1 MQDSRMDNAKLN
13 KVMNVIFI
21 LVLFLYPMR
30 HILVGAE
37 WTDTGYNYGNF
48 TYMDRMDPMWMFS
61 TYLANALGHLFTY
74 LPWGNTMIGLNVYT
88 GLMISVLA
96 VAGYLFFVKEIEIPK
111 VIVFVGEFLA
121 ISFCW
126 CPTAL
131 LYNYLTYVLLGAGT
145 VLLYYA
151 LTREKGQQLF
161 FVLAGICLGVN
172 VFVRFSNLANM
183 ALIVAV
189 WAMSI
194 IRKEKL
200 VKVVQ
205 HTLWCVSGYVLGIAV
220 VFGYISLRY
229 GAEAYIQGVTRLL
242 SMPAEASSYTIT
254 SMIVYQIRNYLQNMI
269 WLGWLLAFVVL
280 GMIVYQ
286 VLPKS
291 MRVIKNIGY
300 TVCVFCGFYVLMCQ
314 NMFNMKYSTKLSVFQ
329 WAVFL
334 LTATMI
340 IGVIVIFSKRFTQ
353 KEKLLC
359 GLGMILIVIT
369 PLGSNNHLYSSI
381 NNLFFVLPFT
391 LWMLWR
397 FLKMLGEDAVWKNL
411 HIPLF
416 PLKSM
421 IVCVFCMI
429 MLQGTMFG
437 WTYVFS
443 ESDGGE
449 NLHTKIEN
457 NDILKGMRTSPDRAQ
472 VFAEISEYVNKEGL
486 KGQEVILYGNIPAM
500 SYYLE
505 MPFAISSWPDL
516 PSYNYSVME
525 ADLKEIQSHIEAGQ
539 ASPVILVEKVPGTY
553 LAEGRESV
561 EALGSAASVID
572 SLEADKKLALIKQMI
587 EKYGYTVTFSNEKF
601 VLFLAKDYR

>member
-1 MQDSRMDNAKLN
+1 MQDSSKNNAKLN
-13 KVMNVIFI
+13 KAMNIIFI
-21 LVLFLYPMR
+21 LILFLYPMR
-30 HILVGAE
+30 HVLVGAE

-48 TYMDRMDPMWMFS
+48 TYMDKMDPMWMFS
-61 TYLANALGHLFTY
+61 TYLANTLGNLFTH
-74 LPWGNTMIGLNVYT
+74 LPFGNTMIGLNVYT
-88 GLMISVLA
+88 GLMISILA
-96 VAGYLFFVKEIEIPK
+96 VAGYLFFVKEVKLPS
-111 VIVFVGEFLA
+111 VIVFIGEFLA
-121 ISFCW
+121 INFCW

-131 LYNYLTYVLLGAGT
+131 LYNYLTYLLLGAGV

-151 LTREKGQQLF
+151 LTREKKQSLF
-161 FVLAGICLGVN
+161 FVLAGICLGIN

-189 WAMSI
+189 WAMGI
-194 IRKEKL
+194 IRKEK
-200 VKVVQ
+200 VAKVVQ
-205 HTLWCVSGYVLGIAV
+205 QTLWCVLGYVLGMGA

-229 GAEAYIQGVTRLL
+229 GAGAYIQGVKRLL

-254 SMIVYQIRNYLQNMI
+254 SMIVYQIRNYLQNVI
-269 WLGWLLAFVVL
+269 WLGWLMGFVIL
-280 GMIVYQ
+280 GTIVYK

-291 MRVIKNIGY
+291 MKVIKNIGY
-300 TVCVFCGFYVLMCQ
+300 TVCVFGGFYVLMCR

-340 IGVIVIFSKRFTQ
+340 IGVIVIFSKKFTQ

-359 GLGMILIVIT
+359 GLGMIQIVIT

-397 FLKMLGEDAVWKNL
+397 FWKMLGEEVVVRNRK
-411 HIPLF
+411 IPLF

-421 IVCVFCMI
+421 MICVFCMI

-457 NDILKGMRTSPDRAQ
+457 NDILSGMRTSPDRAK
-472 VFAEISEYVNKEGL
+472 VFAEISEYVSKEEL
-486 KGQEVILYGNIPAM
+486 KGREVILYGHIPAM

-525 ADLKEIQSHIEAGQ
+525 ADLQAVQERIEAGE
-539 ASPVILVEKVPGTY
+539 AAPVLLLEKVPGTF
-553 LAEGRESV
+553 LAEGREGL
-561 EALGSAASVID
+561 EALGSTASVAD
-572 SLEADKKLALIKQMI
+572 SLEADRKLALLKQMI
-587 EKYGYTVTFSNEKF
+587 EKYGYTVTFSNDKF

>member
-1 MQDSRMDNAKLN
+1 MQDSRKDNAKLN

-48 TYMDRMDPMWMFS
+48 TYMDKMDPMWMFS
-61 TYLANALGHLFTY
+61 TYLANAMGHLFTHF
-74 LPWGNTMIGLNVYT
+74 PWGNTMIGLNVYT
-88 GLMISVLA
+88 GLMISILA
-96 VAGYLFFVKEIEIPK
+96 VAGYWFFVKEVKLPK
-111 VIVFVGEFLA
+111 GIVFVGEFLA
-121 ISFCW
+121 VCFCW

-145 VLLYYA
+145 VLLYYG
-151 LTREKGQQLF
+151 LTREKRQQLF
-161 FVLAGICLGVN
+161 FVLAGVCLGIN

-189 WAMSI
+189 WAMGI
-194 IRKEKL
+194 IRKEK
-200 VKVVQ
+200 VIKVVQ
-205 HTLWCVSGYVLGIAV
+205 QTLWCVLGYVLGMGA

-229 GAEAYIQGVTRLL
+229 GAGAYIQGVTRLL
-242 SMPAEASSYTIT
+242 AMPAEASGYTIT
-254 SMIVYQIRNYLQNMI
+254 SMIIYQIRNYFQNLI
-269 WLGWLLAFVVL
+269 WLGWLVGFVIL
-280 GMIVYQ
+280 GTIVYLA
-286 VLPKS
+286 LPKS
-291 MRVIKNIGY
+291 LKWIKNIGY

-416 PLKSM
+416 PLKAM
-421 IVCVFCMI
+421 MVCVFCMI
-429 MLQGTMFG
+429 LLQGTMFG

-472 VFAEISEYVNKEGL
+472 VFAEISEYVSKEGL

-553 LAEGRESV
+553 LTEGREGV
-561 EALGSAASVID
+561 ETLGSAASVID

-601 VLFLAKDYR
+601 VMFMAKENR

>member
-1 MQDSRMDNAKLN
+1 MQSDWKKNAKLN
-13 KVMNVIFI
+13 KVLNWVFI

-48 TYMDRMDPMWMFS
+48 TYMDKMDPMWMFG
-61 TYLANALGHLFTY
+61 TYLGNALGNLFTHM
-74 LPWGNTMIGLNVYT
+74 PFGNTMIGLNVYT
-88 GLMISVLA
+88 GLLVSLLA
-96 VAGYLFFVKEIEIPK
+96 VAGYWFFVKEVKISK
-111 VIVFVGEFLA
+111 GIVFIGEFLA

-131 LYNYLTYVLLGAGT
+131 LYNYLTYVLLGAGM

-151 LTREKGQQLF
+151 LTREHRQQIF
-161 FVLAGICLGVN
+161 FVLAGIFLGIN

-189 WAMSI
+189 WAMGI

-200 VKVVQ
+200 LKVVQ
-205 HTLWCVSGYVLGIAV
+205 QTLWCVLGYVLGIGI

-229 GAEAYIQGVTRLL
+229 GAGAYIQGVTRLL
-242 SMPAEASSYTIT
+242 AMPAEASSYTIT
-254 SMIVYQIRNYLQNMI
+254 SMVVYQIRNYLQNII
-269 WLGWLLAFVVL
+269 WLGWLLGFVIL
-280 GMIVYQ
+280 GTIVYQ
-286 VLPKS
+286 ILPKS
-291 MRVIKNIGY
+291 MKVIKNIGY
-300 TVCVFCGFYVLMCQ
+300 TVCVFGGFYVLMCQ

-340 IGVIVIFSKRFTQ
+340 IGVIVIFSKKFSH
-353 KEKLLC
+353 KEKLLA

-391 LWMLWR
+391 LWMLWD
-397 FLKMLGEDAVWKNL
+397 FWKKLADEVVWKEK
-411 HIPLF
+411 HISLF
-416 PLKSM
+416 PLKTM
-421 IVCVFCMI
+421 MVCVFCMI

-457 NDILKGMRTSPDRAQ
+457 NDILKGMRTSPDRAK
-472 VFAEISEYVNKEGL
+472 VLTEISEYVSREGL
-486 KGQEVILYGNIPAM
+486 KGQDVILYGQIPAM

-505 MPFAISSWPDL
+505 MPFAISAWPDL
-516 PSYNYSVME
+516 PSYNYGVME
-525 ADLKEIQSHIEAGQ
+525 ADLQDVQKRIEEGQ
-539 ASPVILVEKVPGTY
+539 AAPVILLEKVPGTY
-553 LAEGRESV
+553 LAEGREGLT
-561 EALGSAASVID
+561 ALGSASNVAD
-572 SLEADKKLALIKQMI
+572 ALEADRKLQLLQQMI
-587 EKYGYTVTFSNEKF
+587 EKYGYTVTFSNDKF